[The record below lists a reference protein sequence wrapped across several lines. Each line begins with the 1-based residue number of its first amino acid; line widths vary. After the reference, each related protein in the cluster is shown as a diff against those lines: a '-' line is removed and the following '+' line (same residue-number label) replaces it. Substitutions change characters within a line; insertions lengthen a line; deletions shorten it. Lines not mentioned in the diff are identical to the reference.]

1 MFESIANVD
10 YRQLLPSRSHAD
22 SQDSALGIYEDEE
35 SRAEA
40 AGEEAGASGL
50 TSWFRGIFDFLPSL
64 SLRERVLACATCM
77 VCGYLLS
84 FGSFFRMKSLLGGNP
99 VPLVVNVTAG
109 NILAL
114 YVTCF
119 RGRFRRS

>member
-40 AGEEAGASGL
+40 AGEAEPSAL
-50 TSWFRGIFDFLPSL
+50 TSWCRGVFDFLPSL

-119 RGRFRRS
+119 RRRCRRA